1 MSVVISLGS
10 AVAMV
15 MFASAIYNL
24 QWWLEQQRLSSA
36 ISRIDHPP
44 AAARRVKPD

>member
-15 MFASAIYNL
+15 MFASAIYSL
-24 QWWLEQQRLSSA
+24 QWWLEQGDYKRHFE
-36 ISRIDHPP
+36 D
-44 AAARRVKPD
+44 